1 MYQAVPVFIDD
12 PDHNVG
18 QHEEVHPDNSPQA
31 KTDLTE
37 KVSMER
43 RGFLRSMLQTTTSEE
58 SLKTQQVEIAK
69 CESENNQRKEQNRF
83 SESQT
88 EEKVA
93 NVITP
98 VSRVPVQNEPREA
111 LHKQGTTAASTT
123 ERNVEKEKKG
133 ETRSQGGTGS
143 KKFDDKETSNAKFEA
158 RSRYSL
164 SQTPTLRPK
173 LRPFEVPEKESGFSI
188 SGMWSNVNLGLV
200 KERSTFWQKCD
211 RKNRRNGNRKSRV
224 IDPNEWVAKPEV
236 TSSASKDETPT
247 NHQLSKNK
255 FMSSGNLV
263 TDAESEVEPPM
274 VLSSAIVAVEKRADG
289 RKSADIFLPS
299 NYNYKMSQVNSR
311 REEKAATK
319 CVDVE
324 AKKVVETGSTATSF
338 DLPSAETRTTADG
351 SAAAVTEPIFS
362 SDETCADLPM
372 EEVLKREIERQK
384 LIQQKL
390 KEIEEQN
397 RILAELEANERRLRL
412 EEEERRKR
420 LDEPE
425 VVEPGNSSV
434 ETQDMDSAPLED
446 VTVPAEVIQAEEK
459 VPEVKPEV
467 EVAQPQPHRQLTPE
481 PAPAPKAKENTPVL
495 VQGFQMTQRQAP
507 PPPPLVPGRSS
518 SRVVVREINLAK
530 MNSPQPQLQLISAS
544 VSPAPSSRLSNSP
557 SLEILSPNIVQVK
570 HI

>member
-1 MYQAVPVFIDD
+1 MFQAVPVFIDD

-69 CESENNQRKEQNRF
+69 CESETNQRKEQNRF
-83 SESQT
+83 SLSQA

-98 VSRVPVQNEPREA
+98 VLRVPVQNEPRGA
-111 LHKQGTTAASTT
+111 LHKQGTTAAATT

-133 ETRSQGGTGS
+133 ETWSQGGTGS

-263 TDAESEVEPPM
+263 TDTESEVEPPM

-324 AKKVVETGSTATSF
+324 TKKAVETGSTGASF

-351 SAAAVTEPIFS
+351 PAAAQMEPIFS

-412 EEEERRKR
+412 EDEERRKR

-425 VVEPGNSSV
+425 VVEPANRSV
-434 ETQDMDSAPLED
+434 QTQVMDSAPLED
-446 VTVPAEVIQAEEK
+446 VSVPAEVIKAEEK
-459 VPEVKPEV
+459 LPEVKLEV

-481 PAPAPKAKENTPVL
+481 PAPGPKAKEKTPEV
-495 VQGFQMTQRQAP
+495 VQGFQMTKRQIP

-530 MNSPQPQLQLISAS
+530 MNSPQPQLHLISAS